1 MAQSYEQNGELDRMK
16 ADAIKRARQMH
27 LRAASF
33 PPQSNIQE
41 KRRETENLTKSTGAR
56 ARFSKNGI
64 LEMIRVLGF
73 ENDQL
78 ILIALILMLST
89 DEENFPLILALLYI
103 AL

>member
-1 MAQSYEQNGELDRMK
+1 MAQSFSQNSELDRMK

-27 LRAASF
+27 LRAVNFEPNATETNQKEKVNPSRSK
-33 PPQSNIQE
+33 PQA
-41 KRRETENLTKSTGAR
+41 TP
-56 ARFSKNGI
+56 FSRKGI

-78 ILIALILMLST
+78 ILIALILMLSA